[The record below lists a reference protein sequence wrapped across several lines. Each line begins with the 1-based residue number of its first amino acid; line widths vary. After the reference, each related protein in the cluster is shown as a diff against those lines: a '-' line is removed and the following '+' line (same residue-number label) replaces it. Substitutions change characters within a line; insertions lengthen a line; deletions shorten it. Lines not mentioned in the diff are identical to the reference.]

1 MNKVVSLPELVSRI
15 EDGASIVFGGSS
27 LSRKPMA
34 AVRELVRQGRR
45 NLHLIC
51 DIGGPEVDLLV
62 GAGAVQRLT
71 YAFVG
76 FEILGLAPHFR
87 AARQQGSLAFEEW
100 TEYTVMAGLD
110 AAVKR
115 VPFLPTRAGLATD
128 VLAVNPSFRRIVDP
142 FGSGQELVAIP
153 ALNPD
158 VALIH
163 VNYADERGNA
173 VILGD
178 THIDVLAAKA
188 ARTTLVTCER
198 LLSAEAL
205 RRFGRDLQIAHIWVD
220 GVAEVPWGAHP
231 TGCAPHY
238 RFDLEAFQR
247 YLQAASD
254 PDRWAQHLEDLRGQD
269 HPTYLQAQG
278 GRLGLVE
285 RLRL

>member
-15 EDGASIVFGGSS
+15 EDGASIVLGGSS

-87 AARQQGSLAFEEW
+87 SARQQGTIAFEEW

-110 AAVKR
+110 AAIKR

-142 FGSGQELVAIP
+142 FGSGQELVAVP
-153 ALNPD
+153 ALQPE

-198 LLSAEAL
+198 LLSWEAL
-205 RRFGRDLQIAHIWVD
+205 RRFGRDVQIAHIWVD
-220 GVAEVPWGAHP
+220 AVAEVPWGAHP

-238 RFDLEAFQR
+238 RLDLQALQR

-254 PDRWAQHLEDLRGQD
+254 PARWAEYLDDLRGLD
-269 HPTYLQAQG
+269 HPSYLNAQG
-278 GRLGLVE
+278 GPVGLIE